1 MSRPRLLLVLLL
13 LLAVWG
19 GLSWWQSRPL
29 QHPPGVLVTDAPR
42 QLPLDDPL
50 SLPDDDAY
58 RLTPRARFDLSA
70 RVLSR
75 ADYRFDAGADL
86 VPTDLALGWQQMS
99 DSAVLDHIEISQANR
114 FYFWSVRRFPI
125 PRRVI
130 ETESAN
136 MHLIPAD
143 AEVRRELKRVR
154 VGDVITLDGY
164 LVDARR
170 GNGFVWRTSLTRDDT
185 GAGACE
191 LVYVEQLSIAP
202 R

>member
-1 MSRPRLLLVLLL
+1 MRRPTLLILL
-13 LLAVWG
+13 LLAAWG
-19 GLSWWQSRPL
+19 GLSWWQSRPR
-29 QHPPGVLVTDAPR
+29 QQAPGVLVTEAPQQR
-42 QLPLDDPL
+42 PLAGAL
-50 SLPDDDAY
+50 TLPDDAAY
-58 RLTPRARFDLSA
+58 RLTPRARLDLSA

-99 DSAVLDHIEISQANR
+99 DSAVLDRIKISQANR

-125 PRRVI
+125 PRRAI

-143 AEVRRELKRVR
+143 AEVRRELERVR

-164 LVDARR
+164 LVDAHRAD
-170 GNGFVWRTSLTRDDT
+170 GFVWRTSLTRDDT

>member
-1 MSRPRLLLVLLL
+1 MNRFRLLLVLLL
-13 LLAVWG
+13 LLAAWG

-29 QHPPGVLVTDAPR
+29 QHPPGVLVTDAPQ
-42 QLPLDDPL
+42 QLPLAGPL

-99 DSAVLDHIEISQANR
+99 DSAVLDHIAISQANR

-143 AEVRRELKRVR
+143 AEVRRALKRVR

-191 LVYVEQLSIAP
+191 LVYVEQLRIAP

>member
-1 MSRPRLLLVLLL
+1 MSRAPLLLVVLLL
-13 LLAVWG
+13 LAAWG
-19 GLSWWQSRPL
+19 GLSWWRSRPL
-29 QHPPGVLVTDAPR
+29 QHPPGILVTEAPQ
-42 QLPLDDPL
+42 QLPLDGPL

-58 RLTPRARFDLSA
+58 HLTPRARFALSA
-70 RVLSR
+70 RVLAR

-114 FYFWSVRRFPI
+114 FYYWSVRRFPI

-143 AEVRRELKRVR
+143 TEVRRELERVR
-154 VGDVITLDGY
+154 VGDMITMDGY

-170 GNGFVWRTSLTRDDT
+170 ADGFVWRTSLTRDDT

-191 LVYVEQLSIAP
+191 LVYVEHLGIAS

>member
-1 MSRPRLLLVLLL
+1 MNRSRLLLVLLL
-13 LLAVWG
+13 LLAAWG

-29 QHPPGVLVTDAPR
+29 QHPPGMLVTDAPQ
-42 QLPLDDPL
+42 QLPLDGPL

-58 RLTPRARFDLSA
+58 RLTPRAHFDLSA

-143 AEVRRELKRVR
+143 AEVRRALKRVR

>member
-1 MSRPRLLLVLLL
+1 MRRPTLLILL
-13 LLAVWG
+13 LLAAWG

-29 QHPPGVLVTDAPR
+29 QHSPGVLVTEAPQQR
-42 QLPLDDPL
+42 PLAGAL
-50 SLPDDDAY
+50 TLPDDAAY

-99 DSAVLDHIEISQANR
+99 DSAVLDRIKISQANR

-125 PRRVI
+125 PRRAI

-143 AEVRRELKRVR
+143 AEVRRELERVR

-164 LVDARR
+164 LVDAHRAD
-170 GNGFVWRTSLTRDDT
+170 GFVWRTSLTRDDT

>member
-1 MSRPRLLLVLLL
+1 MNRFRLLLVLLL
-13 LLAVWG
+13 LLAAWG

-29 QHPPGVLVTDAPR
+29 QHPPGVLVTGAPQ
-42 QLPLDDPL
+42 QLPLAGPL

-99 DSAVLDHIEISQANR
+99 DSAVLDHIAISQANR

-143 AEVRRELKRVR
+143 AEVRRALKRVR

-191 LVYVEQLSIAP
+191 LVYVEQLRIAP

>member
-1 MSRPRLLLVLLL
+1 MSRPTLLLVLLL
-13 LLAVWG
+13 LLAAWG

-29 QHPPGVLVTDAPR
+29 QHPPGVLVTEAPR
-42 QLPLDDPL
+42 QLPLDGPL

-58 RLTPRARFDLSA
+58 RLTPRAHFALSA
-70 RVLSR
+70 RVLAR

-99 DSAVLDHIEISQANR
+99 DSAVLDHIEIIQANR
-114 FYFWSVRRFPI
+114 FYYWSVRRFPI

-143 AEVRRELKRVR
+143 AEVRRELEHVR
-154 VGDVITLDGY
+154 VGDVISLDGY

-170 GNGFVWRTSLTRDDT
+170 ADGFVWRTSLTRDDT

-191 LVYVEQLSIAP
+191 LVYVEQLGITS

>member
-1 MSRPRLLLVLLL
+1 MNRQRLLLVLLL
-13 LLAVWG
+13 LLAAWG

-42 QLPLDDPL
+42 QLPLDGPL

-58 RLTPRARFDLSA
+58 R
-70 RVLSR
+70 
-75 ADYRFDAGADL
+75 
-86 VPTDLALGWQQMS
+86 
-99 DSAVLDHIEISQANR
+99 
-114 FYFWSVRRFPI
+114 
-125 PRRVI
+125 
-130 ETESAN
+130 
-136 MHLIPAD
+136 
-143 AEVRRELKRVR
+143 
-154 VGDVITLDGY
+154 

-202 R
+202 H

>member
-1 MSRPRLLLVLLL
+1 MNRFRLLLVLLL
-13 LLAVWG
+13 LLAAWG

-29 QHPPGVLVTDAPR
+29 QHPPGVLVTDAPQ
-42 QLPLDDPL
+42 QLPLAGPL

-99 DSAVLDHIEISQANR
+99 DSAVLDHIAISQANR

-143 AEVRRELKRVR
+143 AEVRLALKRVR

-191 LVYVEQLSIAP
+191 LVYVEQLRIAP

>member
-1 MSRPRLLLVLLL
+1 MSRPHLPLVLLL
-13 LLAVWG
+13 LLAAWG

-29 QHPPGVLVTDAPR
+29 QHPPGVLVAGVPQ
-42 QLPLDDPL
+42 QLPLDGPL
-50 SLPDDDAY
+50 SLPDVDAY

-75 ADYRFDAGADL
+75 ADYRFDAGAGL

-99 DSAVLDHIEISQANR
+99 DSAVLDQILVSQANR

-143 AEVRRELKRVR
+143 AEVRRALKRVR

>member
-1 MSRPRLLLVLLL
+1 MNRSRLLLVLLL
-13 LLAVWG
+13 LLAAWG

-29 QHPPGVLVTDAPR
+29 QHPPGMLVTDAPQ
-42 QLPLDDPL
+42 QLPLDGPL

-75 ADYRFDAGADL
+75 AYYRFDAGADL

-114 FYFWSVRRFPI
+114 FYVWSVRRFPI
-125 PRRVI
+125 PHRVI

-143 AEVRRELKRVR
+143 AEVRRALKRVH

>member
-1 MSRPRLLLVLLL
+1 MSRSRLLLVLLL
-13 LLAVWG
+13 LLAAWG

-29 QHPPGVLVTDAPR
+29 QHPPGVLVAGVPQ
-42 QLPLDDPL
+42 QLPLDGPL
-50 SLPDDDAY
+50 SLPDVDAY

-75 ADYRFDAGADL
+75 ADYRFDAGAGL

-99 DSAVLDHIEISQANR
+99 DSAVLDQIRVSQANR

-125 PRRVI
+125 PRRAI

-143 AEVRRELKRVR
+143 AEVRRELERVR
-154 VGDVITLDGY
+154 VGDVITMDGY

-170 GNGFVWRTSLTRDDT
+170 ADGFVWRTSLTRDDT
-185 GAGACE
+185 GPGACE
-191 LVYVEQLSIAP
+191 LVYVQQLDIAP

>member
-1 MSRPRLLLVLLL
+1 MSRPPLLLVLLL
-13 LLAVWG
+13 LLAAWG

-29 QHPPGVLVTDAPR
+29 QHPPGVLVTEVPQ
-42 QLPLDDPL
+42 QLPLDGPL

-58 RLTPRARFDLSA
+58 RLTPRAHFALSA
-70 RVLSR
+70 RVLAR
-75 ADYRFDAGADL
+75 ADYRFDAGANL

-114 FYFWSVRRFPI
+114 FYYWSVRRFPI

-143 AEVRRELKRVR
+143 AEVRRELERVR

-170 GNGFVWRTSLTRDDT
+170 ADGFVWRTSLTRDDT

-191 LVYVEQLSIAP
+191 LVYVEQLGIVS